1 MAMIEIACVV
11 EAGVE
16 APKNDDRAAVNGK
29 LISDGCYQETVEN
42 SCLAVVCDGVG
53 GEAYGNEAAEI
64 VANHFACLGDARLS
78 VELIEKHI
86 EIVNEAVRNTQKTD
100 TEHSRMATTL
110 AGLYIDDDDF
120 IAFNV
125 GDTRIYRYRSY
136 VAQISKDHSAQQE
149 AIDLGLQPKSGQESV
164 ITRYIG
170 GMYAAPEIVNGK
182 GRVLDSDV
190 FLLCTDGI
198 WGVLGE
204 DDFEDLLGKEV
215 LLSEKCQLFIEA
227 ALKNGSEDNLSI
239 IIIRRT

>member
-1 MAMIEIACVV
+1 MIEIACVV

-29 LISDGCYQETVEN
+29 LVSDGCYQETVEN
-42 SCLAVVCDGVG
+42 SCLVVVCDGVG
-53 GEAYGNEAAEI
+53 GNAYGNEAAEI
-64 VANHFACLGDARLS
+64 VANHFICLSDTQLS
-78 VELIEKHI
+78 IELIEKQI
-86 EIVNEAVRNTQKTD
+86 EIANEAVRNAQRSD
-100 TEHSRMATTL
+100 AEHSKMATTL
-110 AGLYIDDDDF
+110 AGLYIDGDDF
-120 IAFNV
+120 IAFNI

-136 VAQISKDHSAQQE
+136 IAQISKDHSAQQE
-149 AIDLGLQPKSGQESV
+149 AIDLGLLPKSGQESV

-170 GMYAAPEIVNGK
+170 GVYAAPEIIDGK
-182 GRVLDSDV
+182 GRVLDNDV
-190 FLLCTDGI
+190 FLLCTDGV

-215 LLSEKCQLFIEA
+215 LLGEKCQLFVET